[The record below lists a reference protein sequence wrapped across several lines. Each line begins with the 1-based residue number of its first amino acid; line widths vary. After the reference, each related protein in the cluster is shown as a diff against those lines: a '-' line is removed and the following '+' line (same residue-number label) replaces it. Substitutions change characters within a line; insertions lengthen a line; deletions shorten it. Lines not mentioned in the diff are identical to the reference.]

1 MNITLHLPMHLPG
14 GIAYNFTGPAEMR
27 DFLSRL
33 ISPEGYADDNPPT
46 VTMSVDAAYMLAA
59 LAARGESLPR
69 TDEERY
75 AAAERR
81 NQIQAAPAI
90 ANT

>member
-27 DFLSRL
+27 VFLSRL
-33 ISPEGYADDNPPT
+33 ISPEQT
-46 VTMSVDAAYMLAA
+46 LKKMSVDAAYMLAA
-59 LAARGESLPR
+59 LAARGEILPR
-69 TDEERY
+69 TDEERH

-81 NQIQAAPAI
+81 NQIQAAPAV